1 MLPEFFILYSANRG
15 DYSVVLVYDLDAKY
29 TARLTQMRIRDEIC
43 EVIARQR
50 WASKRLRTALINFI
64 TPEFMTDHD
73 FETGFF
79 GYRYRGNTKNL
90 IDRKVLFSGC
100 HECDVL
106 SFMKDVLVDQD
117 DSVYIDV
124 GANVGHHVLFMCR
137 YASAVFAFEP
147 YQSVRDQ
154 LEEKLDLNSVDNVK
168 VVPVALGDKIET
180 RRFFA
185 PPNENLGTGSFIEEY
200 SDQNTA
206 DQLLEIR
213 RLDDIFT
220 EQGIEQA
227 DMVKIDVEG
236 FEKQVLS
243 GARKMLELMRPIVLF
258 ENSMYLDDALHGL
271 QDVKDIFPQDYLFY
285 RFSHSGKRRHG
296 RYRLLELTPEMF
308 RDRRQLALVSV
319 PRERVISLSASQRFI
334 G

>member
-1 MLPEFFILYSANRG
+1 
-15 DYSVVLVYDLDAKY
+15 
-29 TARLTQMRIRDEIC
+29 MRIRDAIC

-50 WASKRLRTALINFI
+50 WASKRLRTALINII
-64 TPEFMTDHD
+64 TPEFMINHD
-73 FETGFF
+73 FETEFF

-168 VVPVALGDKIET
+168 VLSFALGEKAEKRVFS
-180 RRFFA
+180 RRQM
-185 PPNENLGTGSFIEEY
+185 PIWVP
-200 SDQNTA
+200 DP
-206 DQLLEIR
+206 LLKSSRIQTQSVNISKYAA
-213 RLDDIFT
+213 LMTIF
-220 EQGIEQA
+220 
-227 DMVKIDVEG
+227 
-236 FEKQVLS
+236 
-243 GARKMLELMRPIVLF
+243 RRPI
-258 ENSMYLDDALHGL
+258 
-271 QDVKDIFPQDYLFY
+271 
-285 RFSHSGKRRHG
+285 FS
-296 RYRLLELTPEMF
+296 E
-308 RDRRQLALVSV
+308 Q
-319 PRERVISLSASQRFI
+319 I
-334 G
+334 